1 MPVKIKFHERGFEQL
16 LRHPRL
22 KADLLRRAERIRDAA
37 GGEDDGF
44 VARSGEGATRSRAA
58 VIAASYR
65 ARRANAKSNVL
76 VRSIDAGR

>member
-1 MPVKIKFHERGFEQL
+1 MRIKWNLRGFEEI
-16 LRHPRL
+16 RRAPGV

-44 VARSGEGATRSRAA
+44 VAVSGEGATRSRAA
-58 VIAASYR
+58 VIAASRR
-65 ARRANAKSNVL
+65 ARRANAKTNVL

>member
-16 LRHPRL
+16 LRHPRV
-22 KADLLRRAERIRDAA
+22 KADLLRRAERIRGAA
-37 GGEDDGF
+37 GGEDDGV

-65 ARRANAKSNVL
+65 ARRVNAKSNVL